1 MKQYSLATLLFFCIA
16 FVHAQRF
23 DFKQQT
29 KWNETP
35 DKIEVNKDFAKAS
48 AVCLL
53 DDRTVEYKL
62 EGKEIMLYTTYH
74 RLYKI
79 NDDKGIEMF
88 NKIYIPIYYGSTFT
102 QLKARTILPS
112 GKVKEVPDDKIKET
126 EEDGRRYKLFA
137 MEGVE
142 KGAEIEYIYTSKTE
156 PSYFGTEV
164 FQSSVTPYQKT
175 LFTLSIPQHLKF
187 DVKGFNGFVI
197 SSDSVIG
204 EQRVVVGYSVNIP
217 EMDDEKYAVRS
228 RYLQRVEYKLSY
240 NLSANANVR
249 IYTWKEYA
257 KRAYASYTSSES
269 KDEKPLEK
277 LLSSINIDEAKNE
290 ESKIVAIEDYIKRT
304 INIDKDLIGDDAS
317 ELDKIIK
324 RKSADNRGIIRLF
337 ANLFEKAGIKYQ
349 LVFVS
354 RRDEMPLDEDLENWN
369 RIDETAFYFPETK
382 KYLSPT
388 SIELRYPFIP
398 FYWAGTKGLFLKV
411 TTLGTF
417 KSAIGTFGDIEMQ
430 PYQNSSHDMEATLKF
445 SADMDSVIINSKQI
459 LTGYGAANYR
469 PIYAFLPKEKQDDAN
484 LEIVKSVAK
493 STNIRNIKVE
503 NSLLTDFTDNK
514 PLIISA
520 DITSGEMLEKA
531 GNKILL
537 KIGEI
542 IGPQE
547 EMYQEKPRQL
557 PMELPYPHALKRTI
571 VVEIPAGY
579 VVKNLND
586 LNINI
591 VHKDGDEQT
600 MGFVSTYT
608 QSGKKITINVVED
621 YRKVMYPLSQFE
633 DFKKVINAAAD
644 FNKIVLVLEKE
655 K

>member
-1 MKQYSLATLLFFCIA
+1 MKRYYLSVLFALCIGFA
-16 FVHAQRF
+16 HAQTF
-23 DFKQQT
+23 NFAQQT
-29 KWNETP
+29 KWSEIP
-35 DKIEVNKDFAKAS
+35 VKIELNKEFSKSS

-53 DDRTVEYKL
+53 DDRSIEFKTEA
-62 EGKEIMLYTTYH
+62 KEMVLYTTYH
-74 RLYKI
+74 RIYKI

-88 NKIYIPIYYGSTFT
+88 NKIYIPTFSGNTFT

-112 GKVKEVPDDKIKET
+112 GKVKEIPAEKINEI
-126 EEDGRRYKLFA
+126 EEEGRRYKLFA

-142 KGAEIEYIYTSKTE
+142 KGAEIEYIYTSKTD
-156 PSYFGTEV
+156 PSFFGTEV
-164 FQSSVTPYQKT
+164 FQSSVTPCQKA

-187 DVKGFNGFVI
+187 DVKGFNGFNV

-204 EQRVVVGYSVNIP
+204 DQRIVVGYGENIP
-217 EMDDEKYAVRS
+217 EIDDEKYSVRS
-228 RYLQRVEYKLSY
+228 RYMQRVEYKLSY
-240 NLSANANVR
+240 NLSTAGNVR
-249 IYTWKEYA
+249 MYTWKEFA
-257 KRAYASYTSSES
+257 KRAYASYTSIES
-269 KDEKPLEK
+269 KEEKPVDNLLASLKLE
-277 LLSSINIDEAKNE
+277 DAKTE
-290 ESKIVAIEDYIKRT
+290 EEKIIAIEDYIKRT
-304 INIDKDLIGDDAS
+304 INIDKDLIGDEAS

-354 RRDEMPLDEDLENWN
+354 KRDEMPLDEDIENWN
-369 RIDETAFYFPETK
+369 RIDETAFYFPESK
-382 KYLSPT
+382 KYLTPT

-411 TTLGTF
+411 TSLGTF
-417 KSAIGTFGDIEMQ
+417 KSAIGSFGNIDMQ
-430 PYQNSSHDMEATLKF
+430 PYENSAHDMEATLKF
-445 SADMDSVIINSKQI
+445 SSDMDSVVINSRQI

-503 NSLLTDFTDNK
+503 NPLLTDFTQNK

-520 DITSGEMLEKA
+520 DITSGDMLEKA

-557 PMELPYPHALKRTI
+557 PMELPYPHALKRKI
-571 VVEIPAGY
+571 IVEIPIGY
-579 VVKNLND
+579 QVKNLND

-591 VHKDGDEQT
+591 VHKDGEEQT
-600 MGFVSTYT
+600 MGFKSSYT
-608 QSGKKITINVVED
+608 QTGRNVTINIIED
-621 YRKVMYPLSQFE
+621 YRKIQYPLSQFE

-644 FNKIVLVLEKE
+644 FNKVVLVLEKE